1 MSGFALQAI
10 GFFGVALFVVSYQLR
25 SNRALFFC
33 QLAGCIVFCVQFF
46 LMGAYT
52 GALSLIV
59 NILRN
64 LLLLRRREWKWAGG
78 RAALFAILV
87 LLAATTA
94 LTWAGWRSLLP
105 FVSVAVTSI
114 GYWSGNARKIRVS
127 QLIGSPCTLLYD
139 LIVRSFGGALSEGI
153 TIVSI
158 LVSIRRFGW
167 RALDTQ
173 Q

>member
-87 LLAATTA
+87 LLAAT
-94 LTWAGWRSLLP
+94 
-105 FVSVAVTSI
+105 SI